1 MLSVSGL
8 SPARADY
15 YVEQVAAGLDEYYTG
30 DQAEP
35 GRWAGTAAERLG
47 LQGLVTARSVPALAR
62 RGAPGHGR
70 AARCTEDDVGARSGA
85 STCVSAPPSP

>member
-8 SPARADY
+8 SPARANY

-35 GRWAGTAAERLG
+35 GRWAGF
-47 LQGLVTARSVPALAR
+47 
-62 RGAPGHGR
+62 
-70 AARCTEDDVGARSGA
+70 C
-85 STCVSAPPSP
+85 C